1 MDKKR
6 IYIIDDDRDMVESV
20 SMVLKANDYEV
31 GAQYSEENVLENV
44 LDFKPD
50 LIILDVMFPEN
61 SDAGFEI
68 ARKLKQNEKAADI
81 PIILLS
87 VVNEKG
93 TYVGRFTN
101 QDIDESWL
109 PVSKFLDK
117 PVEPKE
123 LIAQVESLLKRP
135 A

>member
-1 MDKKR
+1 MDKKK

-31 GAQYSEENVLENV
+31 QAQYDDENVVENVLKS
-44 LDFKPD
+44 KPD

-68 ARKLKQNEKAADI
+68 ARELKKNKDSASI

-117 PVEPKE
+117 PVQPKE
-123 LIAQVESLLKRP
+123 LLAQVESLVYK
-135 A
+135 

>member
-1 MDKKR
+1 MDKKK

-20 SMVLKANDYEV
+20 SMVLRANDYEV
-31 GAQYSEENVLENV
+31 AAQYDDEDVLENV
-44 LDFKPD
+44 LDFNPD

-68 ARKLKQNEKAADI
+68 ARELNKNEQASKI

-93 TYVGRFTN
+93 TYVGKFTN
-101 QDIDESWL
+101 QDIDASWL

-123 LIAQVESLLKRP
+123 LLAQVESLLQK
-135 A
+135 